1 MQIKALIFDVD
12 GTLSETEDVHL
23 RAFNDTFSQYDLN
36 WNWSRDLYRELLKT
50 TGGKER
56 MTVYMRDHL
65 GQIADPDLIARIH
78 IDKTAR
84 YGDLIAQGA
93 AKLRPGIV
101 DLIADAARQGCRL
114 AVATTTNRPNV
125 DRLIEATMGRPA
137 GDVFEVIAAGD
148 EVANKKPAPDVF
160 DLALKGLGLD
170 PRACVALEDSRN
182 GLMSARNA
190 GKGAG
195 IPCIVSPSIYTNDAT
210 FSEADAV
217 VDCFSEVA
225 TLDDLRKSLMA
236 TTGA

>member
-12 GTLSETEDVHL
+12 GTMSETEDVHL
-23 RAFNDTFSQYDLN
+23 RAFNDTFAQYDLN
-36 WNWSRDLYRELLKT
+36 WNWSRDLYRDLLKT

-65 GQIADPDLIARIH
+65 GQTADPDLIARIH

-84 YGDLIAQGA
+84 YGDLITQGA

-101 DLIADAARQGCRL
+101 DLIADAAQQGCRL

-125 DRLIEATMGRPA
+125 DRLIGATMGRAA

-182 GLMSARNA
+182 GLMSAKNA
-190 GKGAG
+190 AKGAG
-195 IPCIVSPSIYTNDAT
+195 IPCIVSPSIYTNDAA
-210 FSEADAV
+210 FPEADAV